1 MYISLRRTKEERK
14 EEKVKNI
21 SREIKENN
29 RAFYVLHV
37 VLHDEELDQIEERNI
52 LMNHQV
58 PLLLL
63 DYRIDNN
70 NSVRKISS
78 PHFYHD
84 TNCNLTKNKI
94 NIENYR

>member
-1 MYISLRRTKEERK
+1 MYISLRRTKKERK
-14 EEKVKNI
+14 EEEVKNI

-70 NSVRKISS
+70 NSAPKKLLR
-78 PHFYHD
+78 HFCHE
-84 TNCNLTKNKI
+84 TNCNLIKI
-94 NIENYR
+94 EDFKSR